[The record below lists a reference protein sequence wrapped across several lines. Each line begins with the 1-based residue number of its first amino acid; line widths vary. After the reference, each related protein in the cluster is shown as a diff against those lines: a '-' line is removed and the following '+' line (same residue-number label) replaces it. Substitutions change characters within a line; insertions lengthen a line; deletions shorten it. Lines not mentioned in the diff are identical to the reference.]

1 MYDTQFD
8 LFTCFAFQTFAR
20 VKMQIT
26 MSMSSLV
33 GVAHSFDE
41 ENLRRS
47 LKTVLMYAE
56 RDAELE
62 DTSFP
67 AQVIFKPHSF
77 NCKLT
82 SLQIFF

>member
-1 MYDTQFD
+1 MIS
-8 LFTCFAFQTFAR
+8 LPHLLSFQTFAR

-33 GVAHSFDE
+33 GVGHSFDE

-47 LKTVLMYAE
+47 LKTVLTYAE
-56 RDAELE
+56 RDVELE

-67 AQVIFKPHSF
+67 AQVSG
-77 NCKLT
+77 
-82 SLQIFF
+82 